1 LHSPPYGMDQ
11 SGDTEN
17 GRASRL
23 QVPRE
28 PRHSV
33 HSASDASQRSLRGST
48 RSEADDVSVSA
59 ASDDERIPLPVRV
72 ISEHFNVEPVFLWRL
87 ALGLVAVLVIYL
99 VILLCFFR
107 GGLQPGECGATPC
120 PQEWVTG
127 ETGGYYCADIQ
138 GCRPAGQ
145 GQFPICQSQCWIG
158 KVPSKTIGHG
168 VQAQPTITVAKPG
181 YYDLRMMKD
190 GEAVACS
197 APISKLPGDPR
208 YGCSGQYGTA
218 KTCDAAPH
226 PIRETQYVAAV
237 HKGCATQDGKG
248 TYGYAYDDGVG
259 LKQCPPMT
267 LYEWI
272 LCPSQAVTS
281 IRWTATSGLHGS
293 QKRFRITNHCPR
305 TIWVQSTGTK
315 MPYDADI
322 VKISPGESYVYSIP
336 RRGLPSTR
344 FLPKVGCDEDGANCA
359 VQSVPPCPPQ
369 GCSPPVDTKF
379 EASFGCTFQAERPK
393 DCASTGQGVS
403 STYQDWWDGSA
414 VDGWTLPFDILTF
427 DGGWSLQPGVKGSS
441 SQCMD
446 VLCANLTVDTL
457 CPRKEWLTPTDQI
470 VT

>member
-1 LHSPPYGMDQ
+1 MDQ

-48 RSEADDVSVSA
+48 RRMCPTLQVLSGTCQRPFDRSEADDVSVSA

-145 GQFPICQSQCWIG
+145 GQFPICWCWIG

-248 TYGYAYDDGVG
+248 TYGWPAC
-259 LKQCPPMT
+259 L
-267 LYEWI
+267 
-272 LCPSQAVTS
+272 
-281 IRWTATSGLHGS
+281 
-293 QKRFRITNHCPR
+293 
-305 TIWVQSTGTK
+305 
-315 MPYDADI
+315 I
-322 VKISPGESYVYSIP
+322 VVHQQRRES
-336 RRGLPSTR
+336 
-344 FLPKVGCDEDGANCA
+344 
-359 VQSVPPCPPQ
+359 
-369 GCSPPVDTKF
+369 
-379 EASFGCTFQAERPK
+379 
-393 DCASTGQGVS
+393 
-403 STYQDWWDGSA
+403 
-414 VDGWTLPFDILTF
+414 
-427 DGGWSLQPGVKGSS
+427 
-441 SQCMD
+441 
-446 VLCANLTVDTL
+446 
-457 CPRKEWLTPTDQI
+457 
-470 VT
+470 